1 VPLVVLPASLESA
14 HGAGSSVGG
23 LELPISPAALGS
35 AASEQSG
42 WGESEFQT
50 VTEAAS
56 GLISRRPFPTV
67 DPLADESG
75 TFPWIKSDLV
85 ASLL

>member
-1 VPLVVLPASLESA
+1 MVADLAPVVGPPQRALSPPDSLEPAISL
-14 HGAGSSVGG
+14 SG
-23 LELPISPAALGS
+23 LRFATFRQ
-35 AASEQSG
+35 SE
-42 WGESEFQT
+42 WGECEFQT

-56 GLISRRPFPTV
+56 KGTFRRPFPTV

-75 TFPWIKSDLV
+75 TFPWVKSDLV